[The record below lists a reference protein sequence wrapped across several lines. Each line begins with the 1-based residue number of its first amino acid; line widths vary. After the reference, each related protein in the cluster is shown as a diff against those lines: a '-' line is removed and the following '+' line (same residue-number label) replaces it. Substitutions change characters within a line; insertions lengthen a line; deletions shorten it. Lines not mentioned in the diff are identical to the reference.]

1 MEDSMKKP
9 VMIGVIVV
17 CLAVAGFI
25 TFARRGGGGG
35 GIDSIPASE
44 MTWVK
49 CSNPDCKAE
58 YQMSK
63 KELFKEQKKRF
74 NPMAR
79 TAPPIT
85 CKECG
90 KESLYQAEKCPNCG
104 AVFILGS
111 IQGDFAD
118 RCPVCKHSAT
128 EDSRKRRLSGQE

>member
-1 MEDSMKKP
+1 MDESRKKP
-9 VMIGVIVV
+9 VLIGVIVV

-35 GIDSIPASE
+35 GIDSISASE
-44 MTWVK
+44 LTWVK
-49 CSNPDCKAE
+49 CSNPACKAE

-63 KELFKEQKKRF
+63 KELFKEQQKRF

-111 IQGDFAD
+111 VPGDFAD
-118 RCPVCKHSAT
+118 RCPECKHSAT